1 MPDKSVTPSIRM
13 SNEEYQKLKKLK
25 KEYGVSWDEL
35 IKCVNKL
42 LDKGKNH
49 E

>member
-1 MPDKSVTPSIRM
+1 MSDKSVTPSIRM
-13 SNEEYQKLKKLK
+13 SNEEYQKLKALK

-42 LDKGKNH
+42 LEKGKNN